1 MPIWVFQAVAFVLFL
16 QCVFSLFIRF
26 DVFPTLSATFT
37 NDYGESLYY
46 DGVSYVSGV
55 FQACLAIFW
64 VFVSV
69 KGFSRRCIAGGIGA
83 LLFALNFVYYAS
95 STFAIANAISSQ
107 VDYEA
112 MAQLRSALY
121 VPWPLLN
128 CIAVLGMFLLAIK
141 GEISRLLKVFFMLY
155 PVISTV
161 AYGLLSGYRWY
172 IWFEI
177 LYALALMV
185 LSLKS
190 NSSDKNL
197 NTQIS

>member
-1 MPIWVFQAVAFVLFL
+1 MPTWVFQAVAFVLFL

-26 DVFPTLSATFT
+26 NVLPTLSATFT
-37 NDYGESLYY
+37 NDYGESFYY
-46 DGVSYVSGV
+46 AGVSYVSGV
-55 FQACLAIFW
+55 FQVCLAIFW
-64 VFVSV
+64 AFVSV

-95 STFAIANAISSQ
+95 STFAIANAISGQ
-107 VDYEA
+107 VDYET

-128 CIAVLGMFLLAIK
+128 CIAIMGMFLFAIK
-141 GEISRLLKVFFMLY
+141 GEISRLLKIFFMLY

-161 AYGLLSGYRWY
+161 ACGLLSGYRWY

-197 NTQIS
+197 NT